1 MSEDRKYVYF
11 KRETVIIPLSAI
23 GRSCKVKKKKKKQYY
38 VYRFFILQITDN
50 LDKNSFVIQD
60 RGILFEII
68 HDASL
73 KKKGKN

>member
-1 MSEDRKYVYF
+1 MMSEDRKYVYF

-23 GRSCKVKKKKKKQYY
+23 GRSCKVKKKKKQYY

-68 HDASL
+68 HDASF